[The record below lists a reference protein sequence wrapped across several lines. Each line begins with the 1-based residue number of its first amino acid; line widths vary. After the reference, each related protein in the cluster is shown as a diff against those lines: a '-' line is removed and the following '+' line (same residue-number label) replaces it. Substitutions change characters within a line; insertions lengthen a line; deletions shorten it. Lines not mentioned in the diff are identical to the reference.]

1 MLAEFYRQDAPA
13 EVVGR
18 ARWSG
23 SGVQLDVVDQALGE
37 ALERVYRPTPLSA
50 EDPALRTAGTSG
62 PVVLHPGGL
71 PWFIHASRVRAGS
84 EGLASRLVAE
94 GPADGG
100 GWDPAAAYRTFSQS
114 VERRARMG
122 SPTGR

>member
-18 ARWSG
+18 ARLSG
-23 SGVQLDVVDQALGE
+23 PGVELDVIDEAIRD
-37 ALERVYRPTPLSA
+37 ALERVYRLTPVSA
-50 EDPALRTAGTSG
+50 EDPALRTAGTTG

-71 PWFIHASRVRAGS
+71 PWFIHASRARAGK

-94 GPADGG
+94 DPADVG
-100 GWDPAAAYRTFSQS
+100 GWDPAAAYRTFSQT
-114 VERRARMG
+114 VERRARMS